1 MACRIPAPD
10 CDKHPRA
17 ALRFSLGS
25 VAVGVSMA
33 FALPSPGGP
42 SLEELRAMSG
52 LELLFTLEQLHG
64 ELAWNRPE
72 VSEFAAITL
81 VMELPEALGNLLQAV
96 QS

>member
-25 VAVGVSMA
+25 VAGGLPMA

-81 VMELPEALGNLLQAV
+81 VMELPEALGNLLREVQA
-96 QS
+96 